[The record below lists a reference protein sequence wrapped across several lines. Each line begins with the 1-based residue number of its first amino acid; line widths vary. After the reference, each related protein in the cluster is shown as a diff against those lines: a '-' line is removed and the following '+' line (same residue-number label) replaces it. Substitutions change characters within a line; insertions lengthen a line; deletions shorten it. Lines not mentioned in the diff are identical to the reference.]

1 MASSRDTPSRAR
13 LTITRDHPSETIS
26 SLADLVQALDGLT
39 VSCGWLS
46 IVAQQA
52 LEPGEW
58 LTLHQHLRAEGAEGS
73 KARDRF
79 YPWFGNELTASI
91 PPITLASWNEFL
103 GSREVIDPGD
113 PLDIGLQYSLNAWFR
128 NSLRQIGDKADDRV
142 FAFAAVKRIQ
152 HESPILV
159 ETIITGGVAFY
170 SHTIDVVPATTP
182 DFHESVPATISIH
195 APRSIRLGQFF
206 TFSGQLT
213 GGYIPAGGEEVQVQI
228 RYGGR
233 WRELQLVDTNSRG
246 QWKYRY
252 AFTLEPGTRWAFR
265 AIAVRNGSYPFTS
278 PEAAPSTSPSAAEPS
293 ARWARSS
300 LVGGGAW

>member
-1 MASSRDTPSRAR
+1 MASSRDTPRRAR

-39 VSCGWLS
+39 VPCGWLS
-46 IVAQQA
+46 IVTQQV

-58 LTLHQHLRAEGAEGS
+58 LKLRQHLRAQGAEGS

-113 PLDIGLQYSLNAWFR
+113 PLDIGLQYGLNAWFR
-128 NSLRQIGDKADDRV
+128 NSPRQIGDKADDRV

-159 ETIITGGVAFY
+159 ETIITGASLGGLAFY
-170 SHTIDVVPATTP
+170 RIVKAIYDLRKAR
-182 DFHESVPATISIH
+182 AK
-195 APRSIRLGQFF
+195 AR
-206 TFSGQLT
+206 
-213 GGYIPAGGEEVQVQI
+213 GEELDTHAKEAALPYLAENIEQEARQARAVTRQEEAKADI
-228 RYGGR
+228 YEDLRDLLHNEGGLPMR
-233 WRELQLVDTNSRG
+233 DML
-246 QWKYRY
+246 
-252 AFTLEPGTRWAFR
+252 AR
-265 AIAVRNGSYPFTS
+265 AITEATS
-278 PEAAPSTSPSAAEPS
+278 PAVDYLLKDEVELKLTDDPGDAEESPS
-293 ARWARSS
+293 
-300 LVGGGAW
+300 V

>member
-1 MASSRDTPSRAR
+1 MASSRDTPRRAC

-39 VSCGWLS
+39 VPCGWLS

-58 LTLHQHLRAEGAEGS
+58 LKLHQHLRAEGAEGS

-91 PPITLASWNEFL
+91 PPITLASWNDFL

-113 PLDIGLQYSLNAWFR
+113 PLDIGLQYGLNAWFR

-159 ETIITGGVAFY
+159 ETIITAASLGGVAFY
-170 SHTIDVVPATTP
+170 RIVKAIYDLREARARARGGAGYPCQGGCSAVSRGERRAGSPAGASSNSSRGSQGR
-182 DFHESVPATISIH
+182 H
-195 APRSIRLGQFF
+195 IRGSARPIVQR
-206 TFSGQLT
+206 GRVADGRHDCE
-213 GGYIPAGGEEVQVQI
+213 GGYRGHLAS
-228 RYGGR
+228 GR
-233 WRELQLVDTNSRG
+233 LSAQRRG
-246 QWKYRY
+246 
-252 AFTLEPGTRWAFR
+252 
-265 AIAVRNGSYPFTS
+265 
-278 PEAAPSTSPSAAEPS
+278 
-293 ARWARSS
+293 
-300 LVGGGAW
+300 